1 MNIKAKILTGAVA
14 LAVGASTVLA
24 ATNASAY
31 PRDNDRYDSQ
41 YNNRT
46 QQDRGR
52 NDNDRGRYDNNRNR
66 RGNDQPYRDQSQY
79 NKNIYNRTYNLNQNQ
94 YPERFQ
100 GSLPSG
106 FRRVVY
112 RNRPYYVR
120 DNHYYSYDSNSRA
133 FINVRLPFINI
144 HL

>member
-1 MNIKAKILTGAVA
+1 MNIKSKILTGAVA

-31 PRDNDRYDSQ
+31 PGDNDQRDSR

-46 QQDRGR
+46 QQDRSR
-52 NDNDRGRYDNNRNR
+52 YDNDRNR
-66 RGNDQPYRDQSQY
+66 RDNDQPYRDRSQY
-79 NKNIYNRTYNLNQNQ
+79 NKNVYNNTYNNTQYR

-133 FINVRLPFINI
+133 FINVRLPLINI